1 MNSPSRQCDFE
12 PLEFP
17 FTQFLYD
24 VEAPPLM
31 PEMATDA
38 ALMLDPMQGCGVSGE
53 TIPLVHWLKLA
64 DPFAAAAGCASM
76 IAAGAVIVASIAASV
91 TPRNVRRRCGN
102 RTAMPGPPP
111 NHAGATR
118 AHDALGQR
126 PIKTG
131 SFLRANPECR
141 KH

>member
-1 MNSPSRQCDFE
+1 
-12 PLEFP
+12 
-17 FTQFLYD
+17 
-24 VEAPPLM
+24 M

-38 ALMLDPMQGCGVSGE
+38 AWVLDPMQGWGVSGD
-53 TIPLVHWLKLA
+53 TIPLVHWSRFA
-64 DPFAAAAGCASM
+64 EAPAAAAGCASKT
-76 IAAGAVIVASIAASV
+76 AAGAVIAASIAASV
-91 TPRNVRRRCGN
+91 TPRNVRRMCGN

-126 PIKTG
+126 PSKTG
-131 SFLRANPECR
+131 SFLRANPEGR